1 MNNPYEIANRAMMA
15 QRNFSNDP
23 SMAMMQRQQRPQQI
37 IGDEQRAALAN
48 GLRQSGQQMQAPQQM
63 PQNQGIN
70 DFARRI
76 GERMGQQGQ
85 GQRPEFNPNN
95 MMQMAN
101 GITPDMANARQ
112 FAPNTQE
119 GVNQMTP
126 NFQNQ
131 NMMQQRPQFQQGFNA
146 NQFRGIY

>member
-1 MNNPYEIANRAMMA
+1 MNNPYETANRAMMA

-23 SMAMMQRQQRPQQI
+23 SMAMMQRQQRPQQM

-48 GLRQSGQQMQAPQQM
+48 ALRQAGQQMQTPQQM

-70 DFARRI
+70 DFARRM

-85 GQRPEFNPNN
+85 GQRPEFNQNN

-112 FAPNTQE
+112 FAPNAQA
-119 GVNQMTP
+119 GANQMTP

-131 NMMQQRPQFQQGFNA
+131 NMMQPRPQFQQGFNA